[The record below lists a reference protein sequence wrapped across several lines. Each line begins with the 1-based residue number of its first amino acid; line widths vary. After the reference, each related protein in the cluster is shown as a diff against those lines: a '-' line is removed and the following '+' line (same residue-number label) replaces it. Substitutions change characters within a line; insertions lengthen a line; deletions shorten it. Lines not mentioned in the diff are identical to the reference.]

1 MTAERRMRV
10 MGSEAH
16 LLAVGGDQRLLDDA
30 EQRLLDL
37 EEKWSRFLPG
47 SEVSRLNAQPGQELA
62 VSHDTVL
69 LFSAAV
75 EANRL
80 TLGWFDPTVLA
91 ALLVKGYTSN
101 RYGAGEECRIG
112 WQPTAGAA
120 PGCRGIDIDPIL
132 NSVRLPAGTGFDP
145 GGIGKGLAADLVT
158 EEMIQ
163 AGASGALVNLGGDL
177 RVRGR
182 APETDFWVVDI
193 EDPFNPDLPVLA
205 VRMIEGAVASSST
218 LIRNWVHRGRA
229 EHHLIDPQTGDGPAN
244 GVVAA
249 SVVAGSGWMAE
260 AFSKVAML
268 APTPLDALELIDGA
282 GLSGLVVKEDG
293 TVEVSSGLGAFL

>member
-16 LLAVGGDQRLLDDA
+16 LLAVGGDERLLDDA

-37 EEKWSRFLPG
+37 EIKWSRFLPG

-80 TLGWFDPTVLA
+80 TLGWFDPTVLS

-132 NSVRLPAGTGFDP
+132 NIVRMPAGTGFDP

-163 AGASGALVNLGGDL
+163 AGAAGALVNLGGDL
-177 RVRGR
+177 RVRGQ

-205 VRMIEGAVASSST
+205 VRMVEGAVASSST

-229 EHHLIDPQTGDGPAN
+229 EHHLIDPRTGDGPAN
-244 GVVAA
+244 GVAAA

-268 APTPLDALELIDGA
+268 APTPLDALELIDGV

>member
-1 MTAERRMRV
+1 MTAERHMRV
-10 MGSEAH
+10 MGAEAH
-16 LLAVGGDQRLLDDA
+16 LLAVGGDDRLLDSA
-30 EQRLLDL
+30 QQRLLDL
-37 EEKWSRFLPG
+37 EKKWSRFLSG
-47 SEVSRLNAQPGQELA
+47 SEVSRLNAQPGKELA

-80 TLGWFDPTVLA
+80 TRGWFDPTVLA

-101 RYGAGEECRIG
+101 RYGTGEECKLG

-120 PGCRGIDIDPIL
+120 PGCEGIDIDPML
-132 NSVRLPAGTGFDP
+132 NTVRLPAGSGFDP

-182 APETDFWVVDI
+182 APEADFWVVDI
-193 EDPFNPDLPVLA
+193 EDPFDLELGVA
-205 VRMIEGAVASSST
+205 TVRMVEGAVASSSI

-229 EHHLIDPQTGDGPAN
+229 EHHLIDPRTGDGPAS

-260 AFSKVAML
+260 AFAKVAML
-268 APTPLDALELIDGA
+268 APTPLDALELIEGA